1 MSETYRVNEKQ
12 ERLDSQSSRSLPRGA
27 RLHMNIEKQQKTC
40 RNLSTSLIAFQ
51 KLNRNEDRS
60 MGKIRKSLMHLE
72 TGVSV
77 VSAHSRKEEWKMMFQ

>member
-1 MSETYRVNEKQ
+1 MCECE
-12 ERLDSQSSRSLPRGA
+12 A
-27 RLHMNIEKQQKTC
+27 REAGLIKQQKPSK
-40 RNLSTSLIAFQ
+40 RGQAPHEHRKAAKDLQEFVYEPHSLTSQ